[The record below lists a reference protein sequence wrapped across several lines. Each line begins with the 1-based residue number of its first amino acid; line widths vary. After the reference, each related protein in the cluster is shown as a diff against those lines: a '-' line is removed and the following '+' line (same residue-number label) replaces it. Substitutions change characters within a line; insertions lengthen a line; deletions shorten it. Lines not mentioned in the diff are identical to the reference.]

1 MSPDRRPDLPAPVP
15 ESEDPVT
22 PDLPPIGEGAP
33 DLPGSGG
40 PDDADSES
48 PRRAQDAPESADPD
62 DDAAEGSSEPPD

>member
-22 PDLPPIGEGAP
+22 PDLPPLGPAAP

-40 PDDADSES
+40 ADDAAPEGR
-48 PRRAQDAPESADPD
+48 RRAEDTPDQTGPD
-62 DDAAEGSSEPPD
+62 DDGPGEPLEPPD